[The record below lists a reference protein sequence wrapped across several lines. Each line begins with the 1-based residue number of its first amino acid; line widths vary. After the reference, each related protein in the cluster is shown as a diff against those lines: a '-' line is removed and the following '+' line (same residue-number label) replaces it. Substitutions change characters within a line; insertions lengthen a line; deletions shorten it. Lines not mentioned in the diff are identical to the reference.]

1 MSDTKENSTKKKNI
15 LNSANIQTLEKL
27 LSDMQYGTVAMIVQD
42 GRIVQIDKTEKYR
55 M

>member
-1 MSDTKENSTKKKNI
+1 MSDTKENGTKKKNI

-27 LSDMQYGTVAMIVQD
+27 LADMLYGTVTRSVQD

-55 M
+55 L